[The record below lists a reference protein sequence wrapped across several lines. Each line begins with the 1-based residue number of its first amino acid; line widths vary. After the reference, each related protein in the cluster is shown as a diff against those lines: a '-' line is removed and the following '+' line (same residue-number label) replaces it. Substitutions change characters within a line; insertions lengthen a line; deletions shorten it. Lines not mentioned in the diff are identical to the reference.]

1 LEKNNKRFGDFFI
14 ATDANQCLPGF
25 IWDDKDTI
33 EDRTDDE
40 WVPALD
46 DQGNQKNVDSYGYGF
61 HAGGYT
67 GEDPLKIM
75 IQMTQPSAVE
85 DSAPE
90 MRNAGRFV
98 RQSFG

>member
-1 LEKNNKRFGDFFI
+1 MENLLKKQSFQQTSLLVHFQVTAIILEKNNKRFGDFFI
-14 ATDANQCLPGF
+14 ATDATQCLPGF

-67 GEDPLKIM
+67 GEDPLK
-75 IQMTQPSAVE
+75 E
-85 DSAPE
+85 
-90 MRNAGRFV
+90 
-98 RQSFG
+98 